1 MTIIF
6 PSSSIALPDNPKQ
19 FISLYFSKCTRGNLY
34 PVIFYTLRGQM
45 NHFLSLSLVIWEKSG
60 RIGQLWRQYWHSA
73 FYHAEK
79 DWFRKARYAYSRVDL
94 NFRKRMNLERNLLKI
109 CATQGKCVFKLTNKT
124 IIICFSVRFSDN
136 SLLVLKMH
144 FQVFSFESKKVQGF
158 SSDTKIL
165 MWLSMLFH
173 LKNCLSFLKF

>member
-1 MTIIF
+1 MLCQIIRNNSF
-6 PSSSIALPDNPKQ
+6 PSILVNVS
-19 FISLYFSKCTRGNLY
+19 G
-34 PVIFYTLRGQM
+34 VIFIQLFSTLSVVKWTI
-45 NHFLSLSLVIWEKSG
+45 FFPIVIWKKSG
-60 RIGQLWRQYWHSA
+60 RIGQMWRQYWHSA

-94 NFRKRMNLERNLLKI
+94 NFGKRMNLERNLLKI
-109 CATQGKCVFKLTNKT
+109 CATQGKCVFRLTNKI

-136 SLLVLKMH
+136 SLLVLRMG
-144 FQVFSFESKKVQGF
+144 FQVFSFASKKLQGF

-165 MWLSMLFH
+165 MSLLSMLFH